1 MEKKRWADISSS
13 EEEVDISIESALDFN
28 AFIMKY
34 KNLKAP
40 ISLFIKNISFNCHS
54 DQEISSWFT
63 EKVNSQVFIIR
74 NFKKIMFK
82 GSAKVVVNS
91 LELAYKLFRL
101 SGQEYLGRPLEI
113 KILDSE
119 PHHLRSKHKS
129 VKNIPNVLSD
139 NKFHNTPR
147 RQNIIKNFPTPI
159 NPPLKHQTFKKV
171 PSEAPTKPFNFRQQN
186 HDQCEENIKKIS
198 DIDPSI
204 ISVKVKPNHKPF
216 QKSRRTQ
223 SSFNIHKQL

>member
-13 EEEVDISIESALDFN
+13 EEEADTSVESALDFN
-28 AFIMKY
+28 AFIMRY

-54 DQEISSWFT
+54 DQEISSWFAD
-63 EKVNSQVFIIR
+63 KVNSQVSIIR
-74 NFKKIMFK
+74 NFKKLMFK
-82 GSAKVVVNS
+82 GNAKVVVNS
-91 LELAYKLFRL
+91 LELAYKVFKL

-113 KILDSE
+113 KVLDSE
-119 PHHLRSKHKS
+119 PHHLRPNHKS
-129 VKNIPNVLSD
+129 IKSIPNVLSD

-147 RQNIIKNFPTPI
+147 RQNIIKNLPLPI
-159 NPPLKHQTFKKV
+159 NPPLKRQTFRKT
-171 PSEAPTKPFNFRQQN
+171 PSETPVKPFNFRKPN

-204 ISVKVKPNHKPF
+204 VSVKVKDNHKPF
-216 QKSRRTQ
+216 QKQRRTQ
-223 SSFNIHKQL
+223 SSNNIYRQL